1 MSNDFSLEGKA
12 AIVTGGG
19 RGIGRAIAMG
29 LAEAGC
35 DVAVCSRTP
44 AEIEA
49 AAKEIEGMGRKSFAQ
64 ETDITD
70 SQQLQ
75 TLINRTVEEFGKIDI
90 LVNNSARSF
99 LRPLM
104 ELREDGYDK
113 IMDTNVKALFML
125 SRECAKIMKEQ
136 GGGRIINITTVGAE
150 RGGKGLGV
158 YHASKAC
165 VKMLT
170 MCMAVE
176 WAEYNINVNCVGP
189 GLTRTEFSRPIWEN
203 PDMAKRVASTIPKGR
218 IAEPEE
224 IVGAVIYLASDASS
238 FVTGQSIYVDG
249 GSMAS

>member
-1 MSNDFSLEGKA
+1 MSTNFSLEGKV

-19 RGIGRAIAMG
+19 RGIGRAVALG
-29 LAEAGC
+29 LADTGC
-35 DVAVCSRTP
+35 ELAICSRTP
-44 AEIEA
+44 EELETTAKDIEA
-49 AAKEIEGMGRKSFAQ
+49 KGRKCLAM
-64 ETDITD
+64 ETDLSD
-70 SQQLQ
+70 FQQIQKL
-75 TLINRTVEEFGKIDI
+75 VEATKEKFGKIDI
-90 LVNNSARSF
+90 LVNNAARSF

-113 IMDTNVKALFML
+113 IMDTNVKALFFL
-125 SRECAKIMKEQ
+125 SRECAQIMKDQ

-150 RGGKGLGV
+150 RAGKGLGV
-158 YHASKAC
+158 YHSSKAA
-165 VKMLT
+165 VKMLA
-170 MCMAVE
+170 MCMANE

-203 PDMAKRVASTIPKGR
+203 PEMSKRVANAIPKGR

-224 IVGAVIYLASDASS
+224 IAGAVVYLASEASS

>member
-1 MSNDFSLEGKA
+1 MNTNFSLEGKS

-19 RGIGRAIAMG
+19 RGIGRSIALG

-35 DVAVCSRTP
+35 NVAVCSRTP

-49 AAKEIEGMGRKSFAQ
+49 TSKEIEGMGRKSFAM

-70 SQQLQ
+70 FEQIQKLVNK
-75 TLINRTVEEFGKIDI
+75 TKEDFGKIDI
-90 LVNNSARSF
+90 LVNNAARSF

-104 ELREDGYDK
+104 ELRVDGYDK
-113 IMDTNVKALFML
+113 ILDTNVKALFLL
-125 SRECAKIMKEQ
+125 SRECAKVMKEG

-158 YHASKAC
+158 YHASKAA

-170 MCMAVE
+170 MCMAAE
-176 WAEYNINVNCVGP
+176 WAEFNINVNCVGP

-203 PDMAKRVASTIPKGR
+203 PEVAKRVASTIPKGR
-218 IAEPEE
+218 LAEPEE
-224 IVGAVIYLASDASS
+224 IVGAVIYLASDASY

-249 GSMAS
+249 GAMAS

>member
-1 MSNDFSLEGKA
+1 MSINFSLEGKC

-19 RGIGRAIAMG
+19 RGIGRAIALG

-35 DVAVCSRTP
+35 GVVVCSRTP

-49 AAKEIEGMGRKSFAQ
+49 TAKDIVKMGRRCIAI
-64 ETDITD
+64 ETDIAD
-70 SQQLQ
+70 FQQVESLV
-75 TLINRTVEEFGKIDI
+75 NRTKQEFGRIDI

-104 ELREDGYDK
+104 DLREDGYDK
-113 IMDTNVKALFML
+113 IMDTNVKALFLL
-125 SRECAKIMKEQ
+125 SRECAKVMKEQ

-150 RGGKGLGV
+150 RAGKGLGV
-158 YHASKAC
+158 YHASKAA
-165 VKMLT
+165 VKMLS
-170 MCMAVE
+170 MCMANE
-176 WAEYNINVNCVGP
+176 WAQFNINVNCVGP

-203 PDMAKRVASTIPKGR
+203 PEMSKRVASTIPKGR

-224 IVGAVIYLASDASS
+224 IVGAVIYLASEASS